1 MLPQLFFLIFFVI
14 KLILNETMQN
24 IQKIVDYFSN
34 MFSKEC
40 IKMDVK
46 LDVIMFV
53 GFIRL
58 RRGFCSSWVWCGN
71 EPARFHDR
79 RWISWQTER
88 LQSVL
93 YSSSVSWHLLP
104 RVSLSNHDDR
114 WFAFEKLK
122 KKEKNKKKG
131 VQWRALHLLQ
141 DWKQNNYCCEVS
153 QALPVSP
160 SDNRMLGLR

>member
-1 MLPQLFFLIFFVI
+1 
-14 KLILNETMQN
+14 MQN
-24 IQKIVDYFSN
+24 SKKIVDYFSN

-40 IKMDVK
+40 IKMDLK
-46 LDVIMFV
+46 LDVIMWV

-58 RRGFCSSWVWCGN
+58 RRGVCSSWVWCGN
-71 EPARFHDR
+71 EPTRFHDR
-79 RWISWQTER
+79 RGISWQTER

-104 RVSLSNHDDR
+104 RISLSNHDDR

-122 KKEKNKKKG
+122 KKKKKRNKKKG
-131 VQWRALHLLQ
+131 AQWRALHLLQ
-141 DWKQNNYCCEVS
+141 DGKQKIYCSEVS
-153 QALPVSP
+153 QPFPVSP